1 MGDKK
6 TIQLNP
12 NFLLGKKSNKTEK
25 KRKKKETLQS
35 LVKPNNI
42 KKSLINKIKSFHN
55 KEKNKNNN
63 HLKTE
68 SNNKDSFVDNLNYL
82 DNIIKS
88 KKEKKR
94 LKKERKKQRTLKR
107 ELNRQLSSQENYQQ
121 PTNHLVTNLNQ
132 ATSPLKK
139 PLINQDIKVDIPKIS
154 DRKINNLENIS
165 NTVTNKERVTINETN
180 NINQY
185 NRNINQHNH
194 DITERNINEK
204 PTNLAINDN
213 PIKIP
218 SLSNYNTTQK
228 EPPYGCLKGG
238 SKPTYSQYKRTI
250 KKPENNSEIHPN
262 TQSKLGFIDNPP
274 EPNLFK
280 RQTKLNNLKDIL
292 ATPKKEKTSI
302 MKKQK
307 IRKTIKLY
315 KLGKIKNKV
324 SVLVKSGLTRK
335 KVKDEHKILK
345 ETCLSDVKKYLRK
358 HNLIKMG
365 SSAPEDVLRNMYED
379 SYLSG
384 KVFNK
389 NPENLLHNYLNDEEN
404 FS

>member
-63 HLKTE
+63 NLKTE
-68 SNNKDSFVDNLNYL
+68 SNNKDSFLDNLNYL

-88 KKEKKR
+88 RKEKKK

-107 ELNRQLSSQENYQQ
+107 QLNRQLFSQENYHQS
-121 PTNHLVTNLNQ
+121 TNHPVPNLNE
-132 ATSPLKK
+132 ATSPFKK
-139 PLINQDIKVDIPKIS
+139 PLINQDIKVDIPKSS

-165 NTVTNKERVTINETN
+165 NITTNKESVTINGTN
-180 NINQY
+180 NKY
-185 NRNINQHNH
+185 NH
-194 DITERNINEK
+194 DIRERNINEK
-204 PTNLAINDN
+204 TTNVAINNN

-218 SLSNYNTTQK
+218 SFSNYNTTQK

-238 SKPTYSQYKRTI
+238 NKPTYSQYKRTI
-250 KKPENNSEIHPN
+250 KKSETNSDIHPN
-262 TQSKLGFIDNPP
+262 IQSKLAFIDTPP
-274 EPNLFK
+274 EPNLFN
-280 RQTKLNNLKDIL
+280 RQSKLNNLKDIL